1 MENSYVIGVDFGS
14 DSVRAMVVETQ
25 SGKEISTAV
34 SNYRRW
40 SEGKYCNPSVSQF
53 RQHPLDYLESLEY
66 VLKNV
71 VKECPEPDKIR
82 AIGVDT
88 TASTPALCDKY
99 NTPLALLP
107 GLEENPNAMFVLWKD
122 HTGQQEANL
131 FNQTVKNSDVNY
143 LLHCGSHCSAEYF
156 WPKALHTLKSSVE
169 ISSKAEGAIECC
181 DWITAVLTG
190 HHDLPTMAMSHCAA
204 NIKKQFSP
212 RWNGFPPK
220 EFFDKLD
227 TELYKLVENQ
237 PTQSTDI
244 DKPAGTLC
252 KEWAE
257 KTGLSTDTIVCTG
270 IIDSYSGAIGGGVR
284 DGSVVLNL
292 GTSQCQM
299 AVRERCGLT
308 GKTIDG
314 IFGEADDTIIPG
326 YEGLEAGISAF
337 GDLYAWF
344 KRIVAWPL
352 RKLAAE
358 TSDESLKSALAKA
371 EDNILADL
379 SEEALKLNITLDSPL
394 ATDYINGRRTP
405 KPQNDLSGAIMGLR
419 ISTSAPEMFY
429 AFAEASAFATK
440 AVLDLYINN
449 GVNVKQLIA
458 IGGIAVKSPL
468 VTQLISDL
476 TQLPVEV
483 SASGNNC
490 ALGAAIAA
498 SVAAGI
504 YPSMENA
511 QDAMC
516 PPISKT
522 YYPNPE
528 KAELLGA
535 RYIRYQALGDFTE
548 LVLLSK

>member
-1 MENSYVIGVDFGS
+1 MTNEYVIGVDFGS
-14 DSVRAMVVETQ
+14 DSVRALVVDSRT
-25 SGKEISTAV
+25 GAEISGAS

-40 SEGKYCNPSVSQF
+40 SEGKYCDPSISQF

-66 VLKNV
+66 VLKKV
-71 VKECPEPDKIR
+71 VSECPDPSGIR

-88 TASTPALCDKY
+88 TASTPALCDKN

-107 GLEENPNAMFVLWKD
+107 GLEENPDAMFVLWKD
-122 HTGQQEANL
+122 HTGQKEANL
-131 FNQTVKNSDVNY
+131 FNDTVKASPVNY
-143 LLHCGSHCSAEYF
+143 LLHCGNHCSAEYF
-156 WPKALHTLKSSVE
+156 WPKALHTLKSSKQ
-169 ISSKAEGAIECC
+169 ISEKAEGAIECC

-190 HHDLPTMAMSHCAA
+190 HHDLSTMCMSHCAA

-212 RWNGFPPK
+212 RWNGFPAK
-220 EFFDKLD
+220 DFFDSLD
-227 TELYKLVENQ
+227 PQLYKLVENQ
-237 PTQSTDI
+237 PKHSTDI
-244 DKPAGTLC
+244 DKPAGHLC

-257 KTGLSTDTIVCTG
+257 KIGLSGDVIVCTG

-308 GKTIDG
+308 GKTIEG

-344 KRIVAWPL
+344 KRIVAWPMK
-352 RKLAAE
+352 KLAN
-358 TSDESLKSALAKA
+358 ESHDTNLKDAIAKA

-379 SEEALKLNITLDSPL
+379 SNEALKLNITLDSPL

-405 KPQNDLSGAIMGLR
+405 NPQNALSGAIMGLR
-419 ISTSAPEMFY
+419 ISTTAPEMFY

-440 AVLDLYINN
+440 AVLDLYIEN
-449 GVNVKQLIA
+449 GVKVEQLIA

-504 YPSMENA
+504 HGSMEAA

-516 PPISKT
+516 PPISKV
-522 YYPNPE
+522 YNPNPD
-528 KAELLGA
+528 KAELLNA
-535 RYIRYQALGDFTE
+535 RYIRYKALGDFTE